1 MNFDPKAP
9 LFLGFVTAEV
19 ARMACARWYYRPEMP
34 LGKLVRIGV
43 WETGVFKGVII
54 FGMGASADLG
64 TPYGLTGFECCEM
77 VRAALDHN
85 HKTSVS
91 RIIAIALKLLK
102 KQSPG
107 LRAVVSFSD
116 PAAGHVGTIYQA
128 MGWIYTGT
136 TAPDKQY
143 IDPAGRAW
151 HSRLASK
158 TGWKKGLGGSLI
170 KCAKT
175 SECRVV
181 KLEGK
186 HRYVWPFDTA
196 ISAVIRQ
203 REKAYPKK
211 TADEAKPVVAP
222 DIPVGRGEFKSDPS
236 APHSTSPDGPSSPQ
250 TAASSPPVAQSPLDP
265 PTTATPIP
273 SPSPPVP
280 PRPRSRRA
288 RSAPE
293 AEYQF
298 PFAPPAVGSPQSQ
311 DQSPPPHAP

>member
-19 ARMACARWYYRPEMP
+19 ARMACAKWYYRPEMP

-43 WETGVFKGVII
+43 WELGVFKGVVI

-77 VRAALDHN
+77 VRAALDHD
-85 HKTSVS
+85 HKTSMS
-91 RIIAIALKLLK
+91 RIIAIALKMLK

-136 TAPDKQY
+136 TASDKQY
-143 IDPAGRAW
+143 IDPAGRVW

-175 SECRVV
+175 SECRAI

-196 ISAVIRQ
+196 IALVIRK
-203 REKAYPKK
+203 REKPYPKK

-222 DIPVGRGEFKSDPS
+222 DIPVGRGEFKSHPS
-236 APHSTSPDGPSSPQ
+236 APPATSRVVPSSAETAVVSDPSKRKRSVPQ
-250 TAASSPPVAQSPLDP
+250 TKAKSKSSPRRSKSP
-265 PTTATPIP
+265 
-273 SPSPPVP
+273 
-280 PRPRSRRA
+280 RRQSRRA
-288 RSAPE
+288 R
-293 AEYQF
+293 
-298 PFAPPAVGSPQSQ
+298 
-311 DQSPPPHAP
+311 